1 MNLTVRQYE
10 ALLAATVR
18 ALEEAER
25 RYELL
30 RGAHEA
36 LKREL
41 ERKGVQG

>member
-10 ALLAATVR
+10 AL
-18 ALEEAER
+18 EAER